1 MDTLKSAWK
10 GMQTTNTQHDAL
22 RNMLLERKHPVL
34 KHIRAQMIIEVIAFS
49 VLLLVYYDFF
59 DGDRKPL
66 YLNLLLV
73 VSLLFAIVHS
83 VTGYIMARRKIK
95 GDNLAQSLTRSLSAV
110 RRFAIVSVSSR
121 AATAICLLLFF
132 TAAISFNTMKYAV
145 LGGILL
151 IFLVQVWILV
161 RMWRNRIRQLQASV
175 QSLKNIL

>member
-10 GMQTTNTQHDAL
+10 GMQTTNTQQDAL

-34 KHIRAQMIIEVIAFS
+34 KHIRLQMIIEVIAFS

-66 YLNLLLV
+66 YLNLLLAGALV
-73 VSLLFAIVHS
+73 FAVAHS
-83 VTGYIMARRKIK
+83 VTGYIMARRKIN
-95 GDNLAQSLTRSLSAV
+95 GDNLTQSLTRSLSAM
-110 RRFAIVSVSSR
+110 RRFAIVSVSAR

-132 TAAISFNTMKYAV
+132 TAAISFDTMKYLA
-145 LGGILL
+145 LGGIII
-151 IFLVQVWILV
+151 IFLVQGWIMT
-161 RMWRNRIRQLQASV
+161 RMWKSRIRELQASV